1 MVVTRGDAVP
11 CIPVSGN
18 VVIGMLRC
26 VLLIVV
32 EVTDGFNSGVC
43 LRKNI
48 VKKCVP
54 GQDEWVEASVYKG
67 ISAKVSAI

>member
-1 MVVTRGDAVP
+1 M
-11 CIPVSGN
+11 CS
-18 VVIGMLRC
+18 LC
-26 VLLIVV
+26 VV
-32 EVTDGFNSGVC
+32 EVRVVTDVFNSGVC
-43 LRKNI
+43 LHRNI